1 MIFGM
6 IQLFQWSW
14 NYKRNHLKKH
24 IKKRISKKG
33 IINLTVTIHQINM
46 NFDNF
51 VSSNNSFK
59 SHLNAKGFNM
69 LLTWLKHASHQ
80 KAESFKAASPSNL
93 DNIIINNSSNFNTKC
108 WILYKMVGAP
118 SFSQPILWIQP
129 TLQSLPRNS
138 SSSSVNFHF
147 PISPLLVH
155 KIILTIPTNTPFL
168 YNSAIFHLHF
178 FAQKHPNNLH
188 QKYFPNLKHFANSGC
203 VKGPES

>member
-59 SHLNAKGFNM
+59 SHINAKGFNM

-129 TLQSLPRNS
+129 TLQSYQETVPFLQSIFTSLN
-138 SSSSVNFHF
+138 
-147 PISPLLVH
+147 SPLLAY
-155 KIILTIPTNTPFL
+155 KIILTIPTNTLFL
-168 YNSAIFHLHF
+168 YNSAMFHLPP
-178 FAQKHPNNLH
+178 FAYNHPNNPH
-188 QKYFPNLKHFANSGC
+188 KKYFPCLKYFGNSGC
-203 VKGPES
+203 VKGPGS